1 MKEKLSNI
9 DLLSIERVRAEKI
22 YLDGFVDEF
31 DIRRDDR
38 RITLRCVDVDMKFW
52 HGLCRDLS
60 ENHIAHCLFV
70 WISSF
75 GLR

>member
-38 RITLRCVDVDMKFW
+38 RITLRCVDVDMKF
-52 HGLCRDLS
+52 
-60 ENHIAHCLFV
+60 
-70 WISSF
+70 
-75 GLR
+75 

>member
-1 MKEKLSNI
+1 MKLVKTFLRNLLMKEKLSNI

-38 RITLRCVDVDMKFW
+38 RITLRCVDVDMKF
-52 HGLCRDLS
+52 
-60 ENHIAHCLFV
+60 
-70 WISSF
+70 
-75 GLR
+75 